1 MGQIPDKSNGTIST
15 TDKTTT
21 RKPLFGR
28 VASGALAVL
37 TALLV
42 IGFLLAWRTNDA
54 MANLPFL
61 HQRGGAAGKLTQGQQ
76 TLVDQTPWQTA
87 STVAALAVTQEEL
100 NYAHEAERLADHD
113 VDQAFAAALRAANLK
128 QRTLTGAALAD
139 QHKVAMLKAEVASD
153 QAAVKAVAP
162 NDGDDLDVA
171 QAQLGLDQDQ
181 LTDAQDDLARAS
193 GDQRSEI
200 QQELSAREA
209 EMKKFDA
216 TNGAGEVAVI
226 SVKRYR
232 TLAGLIG
239 AWGAQ
244 RSRYALILEAKTS
257 SEQMV
262 ASLTAQH
269 NRLEADAK
277 GQAPGAADTEVA
289 ADKVAGLKRMSLQRQ
304 LMGIY
309 SDRIATEQRLAD
321 IYTKWALQVDLQHRI
336 LMHLMLVQ
344 TMWIVVILI
353 FTILVNALVI
363 RLTER
368 ETLDQRRMR
377 TLRRIARLVI
387 DVFALLNLLLVIFG
401 SPSQLSTAIG
411 LVTAGLTVAL
421 QDFILGFVGWFILMG
436 RNGIGVGDVVEINSV
451 TGEVLE
457 IGLFRTTL
465 LETGNW
471 TAKGHPTG
479 RRVAFNNKFAISG
492 QFFNFSTAG
501 QWMWDELK
509 VSVPASEDTYKAI
522 ERIQKAVSEET
533 ENDTRLAEA
542 EWQRASR
549 HHGLSQ
555 YSAEP
560 EVNLRPSGTGVD
572 LEVRYVTR
580 ATARYERRNKLYE
593 RVIEAMQLP
602 KQEEQATT

>member
-1 MGQIPDKSNGTIST
+1 MGQTADKRDVTGNT
-15 TDKTTT
+15 TKNTTT
-21 RKPLFGR
+21 HSPFFGR
-28 VASGALAVL
+28 IASGALVVL
-37 TALLV
+37 GVLLV
-42 IGFLLAWRTNDA
+42 IGFFLVWRTNDA

-61 HQRGGAAGKLTQGQQ
+61 HQRGAAGKLVQGQQ

-87 STVAALAVTQEEL
+87 STLAALAVTQEEL

-139 QHKVAMLKAEVASD
+139 QRKVTMLKAEVASD

-162 NDGDDLDVA
+162 GDSDGLDIA
-171 QAQLGLDQDQ
+171 QAQLGLDQDE
-181 LTDAQDDLARAS
+181 LTDAQDNLARAS
-193 GDQRSEI
+193 GDQRGEI
-200 QQELSAREA
+200 QQELTTRQA

-216 TNGAGEVAVI
+216 SGSGEAAVV
-226 SVKRYR
+226 SVGRYR
-232 TLAGLIG
+232 TLSGLIG

-244 RSRYALILEAKTS
+244 RKRYALILEAKAS

-262 ASLTAQH
+262 ASLTAEH

-277 GQAPGAADTEVA
+277 GQTPGAADTEAA

-309 SDRIATEQRLAD
+309 NDRIATEQRLAD
-321 IYTKWALQVDLQHRI
+321 VYSKWALQVDLQHRI

-344 TMWIVVILI
+344 ITWIVIILI
-353 FTILVNALVI
+353 VAIVVNAVVI

-377 TLRRIARLVI
+377 TLRRIARLVV
-387 DVFALLNLLLVIFG
+387 DVVVLLNLLLVIFG
-401 SPSQLSTAIG
+401 SPSQLSTVIG

-436 RNGIGVGDVVEINSV
+436 RSGIGVGDVVEINSV

-471 TAKGHPTG
+471 TANGHPTG

-501 QWMWDELK
+501 QWMWDELR
-509 VSVPASEDTYKAI
+509 VTVPSGEDTYKAI
-522 ERIQKAVSEET
+522 QRIQTAVSEET
-533 ENDTRLAEA
+533 EKDTKQAEA

-560 EVNLRPSGTGVD
+560 EVNLRPSGSGVD
-572 LEVRYVTR
+572 LEIRYVTR
-580 ATARYERRNKLYE
+580 ATARYERRNRLYE
-593 RVIEAMQLP
+593 RVLDAMDLP
-602 KQEEQATT
+602 KKEEPATT